1 MAIILVLLFSIW
13 ITDSHILEVLMI
25 QIVIRYHSL
34 FSKIESINSSIS
46 FQKSVPYFQIHFSK
60 YPANVVI
67 HSALSS
73 EYKVLREQNHLGHLI
88 YIGASS
94 RPRRSFWHL
103 DIFSRS
109 TGCWVI
115 NFCFQI
121 VFKWDIRTNIQTY
134 GRMHA
139 KFNI

>member
-115 NFCFQI
+115 KFCFQ
-121 VFKWDIRTNIQTY
+121 KWHRFVVKSDIQTY
-134 GRMHA
+134 ALTNAHQ
-139 KFNI
+139 I